1 MKNLNWIHKMITLDS
16 RLLSDCEIIGKFTLS
31 HVLLMRDANYP
42 WLILVPRVADIEEI
56 YQLDL
61 EQRSQL
67 LEESCNLA
75 QCLQSEFGAHKL
87 NVAALGNVVPQL
99 HLHHIVRMRED
110 AAWPGPIWGAVPP
123 TDYLEK
129 DLNSLKL
136 RLQAALQ
143 GLDIRWR

>member
-1 MKNLNWIHKMITLDS
+1 MFKLNEKLEADS
-16 RLLSDCEIIGKFTLS
+16 WYLGDFPLCALLLA
-31 HVLLMRDANYP
+31 RDANYP

-61 EQRSQL
+61 EHRSQL

-123 TDYLEK
+123 TDYSEK
-129 DLNSLKL
+129 ELNSLKL

-143 GLDIRWR
+143 DLDIRWR

>member
-1 MKNLNWIHKMITLDS
+1 MFKLNEKLEADS
-16 RLLSDCEIIGKFTLS
+16 WYLGDFPLCALLLA
-31 HVLLMRDANYP
+31 RDANYP

-67 LEESCNLA
+67 LEESCSLA